1 MNAQL
6 LKDVKSLRN
15 TLNRMVIKSTVQIG
29 CYILSN
35 SYFST
40 VEDIFADV
48 ADTKL
53 HIMINEVYLNTSKK
67 VLDIVM
73 GPHKLLEHLQ
83 AMRKY
88 LLLGQGDFVGLL
100 MEKLKYVNG

>member
-1 MNAQL
+1 MVVTFQIISPF
-6 LKDVKSLRN
+6 SLP
-15 TLNRMVIKSTVQIG
+15 
-29 CYILSN
+29 
-35 SYFST
+35 

-53 HIMINEVYLNTSKK
+53 HIMVNEVYLNTSKK

-88 LLLGQGDFVGLL
+88 LLLGQGDLVGLL
-100 MEKLKYVNG
+100 MEKLKYVISQPSIIYSILF

>member
-1 MNAQL
+1 MEFLSSKMVLTLQIIFL
-6 LKDVKSLRN
+6 LLP
-15 TLNRMVIKSTVQIG
+15 
-29 CYILSN
+29 
-35 SYFST
+35 

-53 HIMINEVYLNTSKK
+53 HIMVNEVYLNTSKK

-88 LLLGQGDFVGLL
+88 LLLGQGDLVGLL
-100 MEKLKYVNG
+100 MEKLK

>member
-1 MNAQL
+1 
-6 LKDVKSLRN
+6 
-15 TLNRMVIKSTVQIG
+15 MVNEHEIS
-29 CYILSN
+29 ILWEMVLTFKIIS
-35 SYFST
+35 SFP
-40 VEDIFADV
+40 VDDIFADV

-88 LLLGQGDFVGLL
+88 LLLGQGDLVGLL
-100 MEKLKYVNG
+100 MEKLKYVIS

>member
-1 MNAQL
+1 MEFL
-6 LKDVKSLRN
+6 
-15 TLNRMVIKSTVQIG
+15 
-29 CYILSN
+29 LSN
-35 SYFST
+35 GFDIPNNFFILIFSP

-53 HIMINEVYLNTSKK
+53 HIMVNEVYLNTSKK

-88 LLLGQGDFVGLL
+88 LLLGQGDLVGLL
-100 MEKLKYVNG
+100 MEKLK

>member
-1 MNAQL
+1 MVL
-6 LKDVKSLRN
+6 HFVLYFHSISLDVNHL
-15 TLNRMVIKSTVQIG
+15 
-29 CYILSN
+29 
-35 SYFST
+35 YFHSFI
-40 VEDIFADV
+40 VEDIFSDV
-48 ADTKL
+48 SDTKL
-53 HIMINEVYLNTSKK
+53 HIMINDVYLNTSKK

-100 MEKLKYVNG
+100 MEKLK

>member
-1 MNAQL
+1 M
-6 LKDVKSLRN
+6 KSLLTN
-15 TLNRMVIKSTVQIG
+15 GFNILND
-29 CYILSN
+29 
-35 SYFST
+35 FSIFSP

-88 LLLGQGDFVGLL
+88 LLLGQGDLVGLL
-100 MEKLKYVNG
+100 MEKLKYAHFKLL

>member
-1 MNAQL
+1 MEFL
-6 LKDVKSLRN
+6 LS
-15 TLNRMVIKSTVQIG
+15 RMVLILQIFF
-29 CYILSN
+29 LLP
-35 SYFST
+35 

-53 HIMINEVYLNTSKK
+53 HIMVNEVYLNTSKK

-88 LLLGQGDFVGLL
+88 LLLGQGDLVGLL
-100 MEKLKYVNG
+100 MEKLK

>member
-1 MNAQL
+1 M
-6 LKDVKSLRN
+6 SLCS
-15 TLNRMVIKSTVQIG
+15 V
-29 CYILSN
+29 
-35 SYFST
+35 

-48 ADTKL
+48 SDTRL
-53 HIMINEVYLNTSKK
+53 HMMINDVYLNTSKK

-100 MEKLKYVNG
+100 MEKLK

>member
-1 MNAQL
+1 MESFYHVIPL
-6 LKDVKSLRN
+6 L
-15 TLNRMVIKSTVQIG
+15 
-29 CYILSN
+29 YPP
-35 SYFST
+35 

-53 HIMINEVYLNTSKK
+53 HIMFNEVYLNTSKK

-88 LLLGQGDFVGLL
+88 LLLGQGDLVGLL
-100 MEKLKYVNG
+100 MEKLKYVYFISHESLSVQFNSS

>member
-1 MNAQL
+1 M
-6 LKDVKSLRN
+6 
-15 TLNRMVIKSTVQIG
+15 
-29 CYILSN
+29 
-35 SYFST
+35 
-40 VEDIFADV
+40 

-100 MEKLKYVNG
+100 MDKLKWVSI